1 MSAPLTTQGP
11 RGVMTAL
18 VTPFTPSGELDL
30 PAWRALAVRQVAAG
44 VHGLVVAGTTG
55 ESPTLDERERA
66 VLLAEALQVA
76 RAADGRRTHVC
87 MGVGTNDTRSTVA
100 NTRLAREQ
108 GADSGLLVLPY
119 YNKPTPAGLR
129 AHVRAAC
136 EVGLPLIVYHV
147 PGRTGQRLA
156 PDLLAELCST
166 PGVVGCK
173 EATGELI
180 YGQDFMARLAFRGA
194 GSASQGGAP
203 GGADEPGHG
212 CATLSGDDY
221 TWMPLLA
228 VGGAG
233 VISVLSNIAPRRT
246 VAVWDA
252 FWRGDVQAAA
262 REHAALYPLVGWL
275 FAESNPVPAKMA
287 LAAMGLCGS
296 TLRLPLIE
304 GSPPPAGLLDGME

>member
-1 MSAPLTTQGP
+1 MLRGGQGIDGAGP
-11 RGVMTAL
+11 GGVMTAL
-18 VTPFTPSGELDL
+18 VTPFTPEGAVDIG
-30 PAWRALAVRQVAAG
+30 AWERLCTRQIAAG

-55 ESPTLDERERA
+55 ESPTLDGEERTL
-66 VLLAEALQVA
+66 LLASALGL
-76 RAADGRRTHVC
+76 GRPAGTHVC

-100 NTRLAREQ
+100 NTRAALEQ

-129 AHVRAAC
+129 AHVLAAAA
-136 EVGLPLIVYHV
+136 VGLPLVVYHV

-156 PDLLAELCST
+156 PELLAELCAI
-166 PGVVGCK
+166 PGVVACK
-173 EATGELI
+173 EATGELS
-180 YGQDFMARLAFRGA
+180 YAQDFMACLAVRGVGRDETARGA
-194 GSASQGGAP
+194 ARQ
-203 GGADEPGHG
+203 G
-212 CATLSGDDY
+212 CATLSGDDF

-252 FWRGDVQAAA
+252 WQRGDVGAAG
-262 REHAALYPLVGWL
+262 REHASLYTLVRWL

-287 LAAMGLCGS
+287 LAAMGLCGP
-296 TLRLPLIE
+296 TLRMPLVA
-304 GSPPPAGLLDGME
+304 GAAPPAGLLDGME